1 MEKIPNAKVWILGRE
16 YLEAAES
23 LVKEMKLWPAAV
35 LAALSIEIFLK
46 SFLAQEDKHGY
57 PSTQRGH
64 PLTDLFSK
72 IDVADQ
78 AEIIRFS
85 SQIDSTYDVR
95 ASLAKFNDNGSIVVT
110 ASSSVYEGA
119 AATSLYAA
127 SKGALLAAARS
138 WASAVAHRGIRVNTL
153 VPGPIATNFR
163 SFLPDEAREGFESFV
178 VNQVP
183 LQRVGTS
190 EEAAAVALFL
200 LSNASSYVTGSQYA
214 VDGGLIMQ

>member
-95 ASLAKFNDNGSIVVT
+95 ASLAKFNDIFTVARYRYEREAVKSVGNDIVIF
-110 ASSSVYEGA
+110 ACHLCDAILELGKS
-119 AATSLYAA
+119 
-127 SKGALLAAARS
+127 
-138 WASAVAHRGIRVNTL
+138 RGV
-153 VPGPIATNFR
+153 
-163 SFLPDEAREGFESFV
+163 
-178 VNQVP
+178 
-183 LQRVGTS
+183 
-190 EEAAAVALFL
+190 
-200 LSNASSYVTGSQYA
+200 
-214 VDGGLIMQ
+214 